1 MSHAATSQPGRA
13 SPSHRPTIPA
23 PPGDDTMTQLH
34 DPLRP
39 IVFAYTAVCDHLAT
53 ATNGR
58 FHRDP
63 DGTVLAVSGAPVATL
78 NAVLSP
84 NLEPSAEV
92 VEALAG
98 EVSGTGL
105 PWSIQVRGRA
115 G

>member
-1 MSHAATSQPGRA
+1 
-13 SPSHRPTIPA
+13 
-23 PPGDDTMTQLH
+23 MTPLH

-39 IVFAYTAVCDHLAT
+39 IVVAYTAVCDHLAT

-84 NLEPSAEV
+84 NLNP
-92 VEALAG
+92 G
-98 EVSGTGL
+98 VS
-105 PWSIQVRGRA
+105 I
-115 G
+115 